1 MAKKILL
8 IDDDPALTAMYESR
22 LASYGYEVVLAGNGK
37 EGMEKVKTEK
47 PDLIISDVLMPQMS
61 GYQFLQALK
70 GTDGGTPPPIIIIS
84 GKPSM
89 KDFFPSWEIHSFLLK
104 PFEADELLSVIEE
117 AIGPAPIQ
125 TKAVKQPEV
134 DARKAAGKRV
144 LIAGMEDFLI
154 GKIKT
159 FLESKGM
166 LVTVAGEENKAAE
179 VALKEKP
186 EFILIQFWE
195 EQDKFDV
202 LKIYNQLQG
211 KPEMKGVSFVCL
223 SSSRNGLEAS
233 KTVKKMPLIIHES
246 SSDLINQ
253 VQDFIFSSAAK

>member
-8 IDDDPALTAMYESR
+8 IDDDPVLTTMYESR
-22 LASYGYEVVLAGNGK
+22 LASYGYQVVVAGNGK
-37 EGMEKVKTEK
+37 EGIEKVKSEK

-70 GTDGGTPPPIIIIS
+70 SPEVGNAPPIIIIS

-104 PFEADELLSVIEE
+104 PFEAGELLAAIED
-117 AIGPAPIQ
+117 AVGPAPLQ
-125 TKAVKQPEV
+125 PKASQPEV

-154 GKIKT
+154 GKIKS

-166 LVTVAGEENKAAE
+166 LVTVANEENKAAE

-202 LKIYNQLQG
+202 LKIFEKLNG
-211 KPEMKGVSFVCL
+211 KPEMKGVSFACL
-223 SSSRNGLEAS
+223 SSARNSLEAS
-233 KTVKKMPLIIHES
+233 KSVKKMPLIVHEGS
-246 SSDLINQ
+246 RDLVKG
-253 VQDFIFSSAAK
+253 VQDFIFS